1 MYTTNMAAWMEDI
14 TTDEISY
21 GADISVYVYQPDDWE
36 TTVTSW
42 FKVLKPTQNCFTRKN
57 IVITF
62 QVVPW
67 GARRLVNW
75 IKNTYGDEKGII
87 VTENGYHDNG
97 NVMEDLNTRG
107 RYHKVSCSLDITY
120 FK

>member
-1 MYTTNMAAWMEDI
+1 M
-14 TTDEISY
+14 
-21 GADISVYVYQPDDWE
+21 
-36 TTVTSW
+36 
-42 FKVLKPTQNCFTRKN
+42 
-57 IVITF
+57 
-62 QVVPW
+62 VPW

-107 RYHKVSCSLDITY
+107 RYHKVS
-120 FK
+120 F